1 MTYHNNLLRF
11 LFSMDDHLIRV
22 KEAESIKRVWKV
34 NVLLILLSLI
44 LYGYMAYLGM
54 GTNLLSP
61 QAQSLSPLAYE
72 QQKFWFFTGRLIF
85 GLLFAV
91 FILFIPSLYFSLL
104 TDIPYKKLVIMQQ
117 VVLFVLLVERAIW
130 IPLAVFNG
138 LDWYVSPVSFGI
150 IASYFTEIPWL
161 IYFFGAISLFQLWII
176 WFQVRYI
183 RNLTEIK
190 KQWVWGYVLLFHFFF
205 WLLTAL
211 LAYMDQYM
219 INRWFGQ

>member
-34 NVLLILLSLI
+34 NVLLVLLSLI

-61 QAQSLSPLAYE
+61 QAQSLAPLAYE
-72 QQKFWFFTGRLIF
+72 QQKFWFLTGRLIF

-104 TDIPYKKLVIMQQ
+104 TDIPYKKLIIMQQ

>member
-54 GTNLLSP
+54 GTNLISP
-61 QAQSLSPLAYE
+61 QAQSLDPLTYE
-72 QQKFWFFTGRLIF
+72 QQKFWFLTGRLIF

-104 TDIPYKKLVIMQQ
+104 TDIPYKKLIIMQQ

-138 LDWYVSPVSFGI
+138 LDWYVSPVSFGL

>member
-61 QAQSLSPLAYE
+61 QAQSLDPLAYE
-72 QQKFWFFTGRLIF
+72 QQKFWFLAGRLIF

-104 TDIPYKKLVIMQQ
+104 TDIPYKKLIIMQQ
-117 VVLFVLLVERAIW
+117 VVLFVMLVERAIW

-161 IYFFGAISLFQLWII
+161 IYFFGAISLFQLWVI